1 MAQTT
6 IIVPIYNEEKRAVTF
21 LNELVEFCKSHNE
34 SYKIILVNDGSED
47 GTLSLLRLIE
57 KSNNDLVQIIS
68 YQENKG
74 KGYAVR
80 CAILTCMTEYVIFID
95 SDGSI
100 STNEIPKIL
109 EELENFDVVVGSRAL
124 KNSKVNQPIYR
135 KLTAFIFNF
144 LVNIIFSSS
153 IKDNLCGIKGF
164 NKQAAHILFSK
175 LQTNRWIFDVE
186 IFYRIRKE
194 KFTLQQIPISWK
206 YKSGS
211 KIRFYD
217 PFLMF
222 INLISLRLKL
232 IFCVS

>member
-6 IIVPIYNEEKRAVTF
+6 IIVPLYNEEKRAVTF
-21 LNELVEFCKSHNE
+21 LNELIEFCKFHE
-34 SYKIILVNDGSED
+34 GLFKILLVNDGSED
-47 GTLSLLRLIE
+47 GTLFLLKLI
-57 KSNNDLVQIIS
+57 KKTNDDLVQIIS
-68 YQENKG
+68 YPENKG

-80 CAILTCMTEYVIFID
+80 SAILTCKTEYVIFID

-100 STNEIPKIL
+100 STKEIPKIL

-124 KNSKVNQPIYR
+124 KNSKVNQPVYR
-135 KLTAFIFNF
+135 KLTALIFNF
-144 LVNIIFSSS
+144 LVNIIFSTN
-153 IKDNLCGIKGF
+153 IQDNLCGIKGF
-164 NKQAAHILFSK
+164 NKHAAHILFSK

-206 YKSGS
+206 YKNGS

-222 INLISLRLKL
+222 INLIILRLKL
-232 IFCVS
+232 TFCAL